1 MPKLILASASPRR
14 LDLLKS
20 INIKPDIIFPA
31 NIDESIKKKEKP
43 NFYLKRI
50 PFEKALYAQNKYK
63 DDIILSADTIVTTN
77 QKVFGKPSNEEEAVK
92 TLKFLSGRNHKVQT
106 GVCVLFKNLKKIK
119 IIDTKIKFKKLHQ
132 MMKLMN
138 ISKLKRW
145 IDKAGAYA
153 IQGFA
158 ERFIIK
164 ITGSYSNVVG
174 LPLYETANILKGIKN
189 FN

>member
-50 PFEKALYAQNKYK
+50 SFEKALYAQDKYK

-77 QKVFGKPSNEEEAVK
+77 HEIFGKPSNEKEAVK
-92 TLKFLSGRNHKVQT
+92 TLKYLSGRNHKVKT
-106 GVCVLFKNLKKIK
+106 GVCILFKKLKKIK
-119 IIDTKIKFKKLHQ
+119 IIINPIFNQIISIYKINKVYVKDRVL
-132 MMKLMN
+132 N
-138 ISKLKRW
+138 
-145 IDKAGAYA
+145 
-153 IQGFA
+153 GF
-158 ERFIIK
+158 RNNNYFIINK
-164 ITGSYSNVVG
+164 EICKRN
-174 LPLYETANILKGIKN
+174 
-189 FN
+189 

>member
-14 LDLLKS
+14 IDLLKS

-50 PFEKALYAQNKYK
+50 SFEKALYAQNKYK

-92 TLKFLSGRNHKVQT
+92 TLKYLSGRNHKVQT
-106 GVCVLFKNLKKIK
+106 GVCILFKNLKKIK
-119 IIDTKIKFKKLHQ
+119 IIDTKIKFKKLHHDEIDEYIQ
-132 MMKLMN
+132 TQE
-138 ISKLKRW
+138 W
-145 IDKAGAYA
+145 VDKAGAYA